1 MSNRTNKKAPDNRGN
16 NEEMELEMSL
26 RSIWLGKRFLNRTFS
41 PQEDDPIVDV
51 DEIIEILDA
60 KLNDS
65 STKRESNPPYL

>member
-1 MSNRTNKKAPDNRGN
+1 MVIYAIFSSRIQKDFQRK
-16 NEEMELEMSL
+16 SL
-26 RSIWLGKRFLNRTFS
+26 YAAYAWLGKRFLNRTFS

>member
-1 MSNRTNKKAPDNRGN
+1 MIENHRN
-16 NEEMELEMSL
+16 NQFFQSVSWVV
-26 RSIWLGKRFLNRTFS
+26 SIWLGKRFLNRTFS